1 MSGHGLAI
9 VGLGLAVEPHARAL
23 DDIGD
28 RVDVRWAFS
37 RSQER
42 RDAFNSKFPWRT
54 TGRLDDIFE
63 DPDVKSILLLT
74 PPASH
79 IELAGRAAAHGKH
92 ILIEKPLALT
102 SREAAAIVDTAK
114 AAGVTLGVV
123 LQHRHKPNAVRLGQI
138 LRAGALGSVE
148 AASATIPWWR
158 PQSYYDE
165 PGRGTMARDGGGV
178 LMTQAIHT
186 LDLFRSLIGPVT
198 KVAGLA
204 RTTALHR
211 METEDFAAA
220 LFVTASGAVAT
231 LTATTAAYPGSA
243 ETIRLVCS
251 KGTAVL
257 DGNALTV
264 SYLSG
269 SEEKIVSDA
278 GTGSGADPM
287 AFSAGPHKSLIED
300 FLDAVEQK
308 RSPIVTGADA
318 LATQRLIDAILSSS
332 ALRSWVEVPA

>member
-1 MSGHGLAI
+1 MSGHGVAI

-23 DDIGD
+23 QELGA
-28 RVDVRWAFS
+28 RVDVRWAHS

-42 RDAFNSKFPWRT
+42 RDAFNRKYPWRT
-54 TGRLDDIFE
+54 TGRIEDILE
-63 DPDVKSILLLT
+63 DPAVRSLLLLT

-79 IELAGRAAAHGKH
+79 LELAERAAAHGKH

-102 SREAAAIVDTAK
+102 SREATAIVDTTRS
-114 AAGVTLGVV
+114 AGVTLGVV
-123 LQHRHKPNAVRLGQI
+123 LQHRHKPNAVRLTEI
-138 LRAGALGSVE
+138 LRSGALGSIE
-148 AASATIPWWR
+148 AASASIPWWR

-186 LDLFRSLIGPVT
+186 LDLFRSLIGPVA
-198 KVAGLA
+198 KVAGKA
-204 RTTALHR
+204 KTTALHR

-220 LFVTASGAVAT
+220 LFVTIAGAVAT
-231 LTATTAAYPGSA
+231 MTATTAAYPGSA
-243 ETIRLVCS
+243 ETIRLVGS

-257 DGNALTV
+257 DGNALAV

-269 SEEKIVSDA
+269 SEEKIDSDA

-287 AFSAGPHKSLIED
+287 AFSAGPHKSLIQD
-300 FLDAVEQK
+300 FLDAVEKK
-308 RSPIVTGADA
+308 RPPIVTGEDA

-332 ALRSWVEVPA
+332 AHGNWVDIPA